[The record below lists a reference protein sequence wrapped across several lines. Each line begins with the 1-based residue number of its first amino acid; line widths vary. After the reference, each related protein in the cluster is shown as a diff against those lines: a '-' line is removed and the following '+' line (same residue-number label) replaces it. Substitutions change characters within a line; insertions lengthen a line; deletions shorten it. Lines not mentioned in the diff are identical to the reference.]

1 MTDRPANDLQTRL
14 QDRDARIGVIG
25 LGYVGLPLS
34 LEFTNAGYSV
44 AGFDIDTD
52 RVASLKEGRSY
63 VDDVSDDQLL
73 TALDAG
79 FTPDD
84 DPSVVT
90 DCDAYVLAVPTGI
103 SNGEPQMDAVESA
116 TRTVGEQAGDRD
128 TLVVV
133 SSTVYPGATNEVVE
147 PTLHEHCDPDRT
159 HIAMVPERLNPGG
172 GVPVEEIPLVVGA
185 DDETAR
191 TAAST
196 LFQAFVTDTHPVDS
210 VTTAELTKTLEN
222 TYRMVN
228 TALVNE
234 LTAFAERF
242 DADVW
247 NAIEAASTK
256 PFGFQAFYPGPGV
269 GGHCIPIDPQ
279 FLTWRASELGTELSL
294 VDEAQRINEWMPSVV
309 VERIEH
315 VLAERGVE
323 PCEASIV
330 ALGLAYK
337 ADVGDT
343 RRSPAL
349 EISERLDH
357 DGNVIAVD
365 PHVDAVESDLA
376 VVKSTAEVPL
386 EDADLVVLLVDHEAF
401 DIDAITARTPLIF
414 DTRDAVSVDSDAEV
428 VTLGDESAALKQ
440 SVKRRE
446 EEQLNST
453 PRR

>member
-1 MTDRPANDLQTRL
+1 MTDLQTRL
-14 QDRDARIGVIG
+14 EEKDARVGVVG

-44 AGFDIDTD
+44 AGFDIDAD
-52 RVASLKEGRSY
+52 RVAALEDGRSY
-63 VDDVSDDQLL
+63 VDDVSDEQL
-73 TALDAG
+73 TAALDEG

-84 DPSVVT
+84 DPSVVA
-90 DCDAYVLAVPTGI
+90 DCDAYVIAVPTGV
-103 SNGEPQMDAVESA
+103 SNGEPQMDAVRKA
-116 TRTVGEQAGDRD
+116 TQTIAQQASDRD

-147 PTLHEHCDPDRT
+147 PILHEQLTPDRT
-159 HIAMVPERLNPGG
+159 HVAMVPERLDPGSD
-172 GVPVEEIPLVVGA
+172 VPVEEIPLVVGA
-185 DDETAR
+185 DEDSAR
-191 TAAST
+191 TAACA
-196 LFQAFVTDTHPVDS
+196 LFESVVTETHPVDAA
-210 VTTAELTKTLEN
+210 TTAELTKTLEN

-228 TALVNE
+228 IALVNE

-247 NAIEAASTK
+247 DAIEAASTK

-309 VERIEH
+309 VDRIEQ
-315 VLAERGVE
+315 VLAERGVDPE
-323 PCEASIV
+323 RASIV
-330 ALGLAYK
+330 TLGLAYK
-337 ADVGDT
+337 PDVGDT

-349 EISERLDH
+349 EISERLDR

-376 VVKSTAEVPL
+376 VAESTADVPV
-386 EDADLVVLLVDHEAF
+386 EDADLVVLLVDHGAF
-401 DIDAITARTPLIF
+401 DLEAVTDRASLVF
-414 DTRDAVSVDSDAEV
+414 DTRDAVSSDGNAKV
-428 VTLGDESAALKQ
+428 VTLGDESAASKE
-440 SVKRRE
+440 SVEVRADD
-446 EEQLNST
+446 QLNSK
-453 PRR
+453 PR